1 MAYHKDW
8 FNKNPPWL
16 WWSFLPI
23 FGGVS
28 LVYAGW
34 KSKTNS
40 WLFLGGGLT
49 FVCLLF
55 SSLLP
60 SSVYLFWL
68 AQIIIAFQIKQT
80 YLIKTA
86 PKGVLIPSVKI
97 AQLMAEYRGQIDI
110 NNCSKDDIVYQ
121 LGLSIIHANDIESLR
136 NEGYMFMDIDDLSEV
151 AGIPENI
158 LRRIEP
164 LMIFGYDLRKE
175 ADVSWRRLNSLTI
188 EELMIYNIREEDAKK
203 IVLER
208 TKKGQFT
215 SLLDVRKRTGI
226 PIQVYR
232 HLA

>member
-1 MAYHKDW
+1 MSYHKDW
-8 FNKNPPWL
+8 FNKNPNWL
-16 WWSFLPI
+16 WWSFFPI
-23 FGGVS
+23 FGGCS

-49 FVCLLF
+49 FLCLLF

-68 AQIIIAFQIKQT
+68 AQIIIAFKIKEN

-86 PKGVLIPSVKI
+86 PKGVLIPNVKI
-97 AQLMAEYRGQIDI
+97 AQLMAEYRGKVDI
-110 NNCSKDDIVYQ
+110 NSCSKDDMVYQ

-136 NEGYMFMDIDDLSEV
+136 HEGYMFMDIDDLCEV
-151 AGIPENI
+151 VGIPESI

-164 LMIFGYDLRKE
+164 LMVFGYDLRKE
-175 ADVSWRRLNSLTI
+175 ADVSWRRLNSLSV
-188 EELMIYNIREEDAKK
+188 EELMTYNMSENDAQK

-232 HLA
+232 HLV

>member
-1 MAYHKDW
+1 MTYNKNW
-8 FNKNPPWL
+8 FDRNPPWL
-16 WWSFLPI
+16 WWSFFPI
-23 FGGVS
+23 FGGFS

-40 WLFLGGGLT
+40 WLFIGGGLT
-49 FVCLLF
+49 FVSLLF

-60 SSVYLFWL
+60 SSVYLFWIT
-68 AQIIIAFQIKQT
+68 QIIIAFKIKQN

-86 PKGVLIPSVKI
+86 PKGVLIPSSKI
-97 AQLMAEYRGQIDI
+97 AQLIAEYRGKVDI

-136 NEGYMFMDIDDLSEV
+136 HEGYMFMDIDDLSEV
-151 AGIPENI
+151 AGISENI

-164 LMIFGYDLRKE
+164 LMVFGYDLRKE
-175 ADVSWRRLNSLTI
+175 VDVSWRRLNTLSVD
-188 EELMIYNIREEDAKK
+188 ELISYNIDENSAKK

-208 TKKGQFT
+208 TEKGQYK

-226 PIQVYR
+226 PIQIYR
-232 HLA
+232 HLV